1 MQTLTEVKGGNKL
14 AELRKKIADGK
25 PVSPATAALAKALD
39 SFVAVGKAS
48 IIDIEVRRQRAM
60 GNKVK
65 KYKPKKTETV
75 TQVEVKDFGI
85 MAAVEKRVLKKL
97 DARRREAKKKFMKAC
112 SAAQSEYR
120 RELLSLKIEE
130 KATKKKVRVFA
141 VEMLENLIKAFRK

>member
-75 TQVEVKDFGI
+75 TQVQVKDFGI
-85 MAAVEKRVLKKL
+85 IEAVEKRVLKRL
-97 DARRREAKKKFMKAC
+97 DMRRKEAKKKFMKAC
-112 SAAQSEYR
+112 SAAQREYR
-120 RELLSLKIEE
+120 RELLGLKIEE